1 MVNNHGDRC
10 CPLTGATFPFQ
21 MGFPGLINRGDP
33 NLKEISLP
41 TFFGQFSKA
50 FFVVALNQTPP
61 HSFCPGFLYY
71 SCFRQ
76 ITSGFVASLDV
87 SSPTKLYKCRNPTT
101 VLSIYIYIYMCR
113 PCCKGFSMRPWE
125 PHCVSPF
132 RPALSHPKNMSIDFY
147 LQVVPRRT
155 GTKERVCLPTVRNA
169 ADRPRRCLHRVLCV
183 IESSAVPWWRRA
195 AVVM

>member
-41 TFFGQFSKA
+41 TFLIGQFSKA

-101 VLSIYIYIYMCR
+101 VLLYTFTFICAGPVAR
-113 PCCKGFSMRPWE
+113 AFPC
-125 PHCVSPF
+125 
-132 RPALSHPKNMSIDFY
+132 ALGNRIVYPLFGRHFHTQK
-147 LQVVPRRT
+147 T
-155 GTKERVCLPTVRNA
+155 CL
-169 ADRPRRCLHRVLCV
+169 
-183 IESSAVPWWRRA
+183 
-195 AVVM
+195 